1 MGVQPTTTIS
11 CTLHLPIMDLS
22 IEDPYPY
29 LSQAKATSR
38 IPQCLSAGRCHTS
51 GPLSIH
57 ENPFQRTIIHC
68 PVLAITAAAI
78 TSIES
83 SRIAIGMTVTRTTLI
98 CSRPIARMK
107 EQIRWMKVRTKTSE
121 LANTGKGLLFVG
133 EGWNRT
139 SEAVVC
145 LGSAS
150 ERLPDMS
157 RSNFEPCSP
166 LSGCKDAAI

>member
-1 MGVQPTTTIS
+1 MFLALFIPINRTVLFLNQNFPAISIFPLFSLRKIMGVQPTNTTS
-11 CTLHLPIMDLS
+11 CTLHLPIMDQS

-78 TSIES
+78 TGIES
-83 SRIAIGMTVTRTTLI
+83 SRIAIGMTVTKMTLI

-107 EQIRWMKVRTKTSE
+107 EQIRWTDEDK
-121 LANTGKGLLFVG
+121 
-133 EGWNRT
+133 
-139 SEAVVC
+139 
-145 LGSAS
+145 
-150 ERLPDMS
+150 
-157 RSNFEPCSP
+157 
-166 LSGCKDAAI
+166 